1 MDYAHEILS
10 VLMDR
15 YERRIG
21 QLSQGGTPRRS
32 VTLDIPKQYPAYR
45 DHLCAEER
53 AIDDAVTR
61 LAGWQMVAAP
71 RSPQGYYTKVTLE
84 MDHIPEI
91 YDFLER
97 KPAHKTRQEQLDL
110 LLTFWQR
117 NPDNLSGRFAGEMIA
132 ALQAGRSMRYGLQ
145 GNLEKMRDVLLALE
159 KIGQL
164 NKETYIRNF
173 SEAVFHDSK
182 RFRSIAGTMRTIL
195 SDLTDQPVGKK
206 KILEYYNL
214 LENPTYLY
222 LKGGWILEFPDSC
235 IRLADFPGGIGLTSD
250 GLSAIRSVRLESQTV
265 VTVENLT
272 TYHDIDSEN
281 RAVLYLGGFPNSP
294 RASFLRMVYDSKPDA
309 VYLHYGDLDPYG
321 FLILENLKQKTGI
334 PFIPAWMDLA
344 SLQACFQAGHYRSLT
359 KEDRNV
365 MQSPMLCAY
374 REIFAFMQEHNCKAE
389 QESFSAMKL

>member
-10 VLMDR
+10 VLLDR

-21 QLSQGGTPRRS
+21 QLSQEGKPRRS
-32 VTLDIPKQYPAYR
+32 VTLDIPKQYPVYR

-61 LAGWQMVAAP
+61 LASWQMVTAP
-71 RSPQGYYTKVTLE
+71 RSPQGYYTKVTLKL
-84 MDHIPEI
+84 DCIPEI
-91 YDFLER
+91 YEFLER

-110 LLTFWQR
+110 LLAFWQR

-132 ALQAGRSMRYGLQ
+132 ALQVGRSPRYGLQ
-145 GNLEKMRDVLLALE
+145 GNLEKLRDVLLALE

-235 IRLADFPGGIGLTSD
+235 VRLADFPGGIGLTSD

-272 TYHDIDSEN
+272 TYHDIDSED
-281 RAVLYLGGFPNSP
+281 RAVLYLGGVPKFSTGEF
-294 RASFLRMVYDSKPDA
+294 SSYGLRFQTGCYVSALWRFGSLWFFNFRKSETKNWDSIYPHRNGSCFA
-309 VYLHYGDLDPYG
+309 
-321 FLILENLKQKTGI
+321 
-334 PFIPAWMDLA
+334 A
-344 SLQACFQAGHYRSLT
+344 SLLPGWTLPLADQRRSESYAVTYALRLPGNICFHAGT
-359 KEDRNV
+359 
-365 MQSPMLCAY
+365 
-374 REIFAFMQEHNCKAE
+374 
-389 QESFSAMKL
+389 